1 MPAKQPKRNIAAE
14 ILHGL
19 ETLKA
24 EALGQIPPLK
34 RIHVQVEDNTEIQAV
49 RRKLGVTQK
58 QFAELLHINTRTL
71 ENWEQGRTKPNEQAA
86 VLIKLVAA
94 RPELIEDLQAI
105 R

>member
-1 MPAKQPKRNIAAE
+1 MSTPRNLYDE
-14 ILHGL
+14 ILSGL
-19 ETLKA
+19 ETLKS

-34 RIHVQVEDNTEIQAV
+34 RIYVQVEDKTEVQAV
-49 RRKLGVTQK
+49 RRQLGVTQK

-94 RPELIEDLQAI
+94 RPELVKDLQAI